1 MNESVELSYT
11 LGAFLGVVREIGEAA
26 LFGTFVGLYHNELI

>member
-11 LGAFLGVVREIGEAA
+11 LGALLGVVREIGEAA
-26 LFGTFVGLYHNELI
+26 LFGAFVGLYHNELI